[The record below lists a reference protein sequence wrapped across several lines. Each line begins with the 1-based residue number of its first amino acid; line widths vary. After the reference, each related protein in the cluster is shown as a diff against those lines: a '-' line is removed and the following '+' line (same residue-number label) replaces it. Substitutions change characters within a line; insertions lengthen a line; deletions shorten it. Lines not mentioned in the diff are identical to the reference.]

1 MSQRVDETIASI
13 ERAVAEAL
21 SPLTPEERREVC
33 ERFARALNVYITAAK
48 FENPPKF
55 KVPAYIE
62 PYLTEP
68 TPAPPRNP

>member
-33 ERFARALNVYITAAK
+33 ERSARALSVYVTAAK
-48 FENPPKF
+48 FENPPRF
-55 KVPAYIE
+55 KVPD
-62 PYLTEP
+62 YLKPIIEP
-68 TPAPPRNP
+68 TPAPPRGP